1 MGASGSSSSGPVDM
15 NGPEAQ
21 LVKDMI
27 HDKTVI
33 IFTKSF
39 CPSCR
44 RVKGLL
50 DELNAKYQEV
60 ELDRRK
66 DGKKLQAVLGKMTGA
81 STVPRVFIMGECIG
95 GWDETEA
102 LHNKGGL
109 ILKLQDANAIE

>member
-1 MGASGSSSSGPVDM
+1 MGSSGSSESGPVDM
-15 NGPEAQ
+15 EGPDAQ

-33 IFTKSF
+33 VFSKTF
-39 CPSCR
+39 CPYCR
-44 RVKGLL
+44 KVKNLL
-50 DELNAKYQEV
+50 DELNAKYEVV

-81 STVPRVFIMGECIG
+81 TSVPRVFIMGEFIG
-95 GWDETEA
+95 GCDETLA
-102 LHNKGGL
+102 LHEKGGL